1 MAANTSPIFP
11 LTVQNY
17 AITFAAADGTTV
29 KTLYEAGLYGSR
41 VDSVGITSSDT
52 AARVFRIYLSDGTTN
67 YLAGEFSVAAGS
79 GTNGISSALKMLTTA
94 WLSWLDSSGCLFLKA
109 GWSLKIGLKESTIT
123 ANKLVT
129 FIASGGDY

>member
-17 AITFAAADGTTV
+17 AITFAAVDGTTI

-79 GTNGISSALKMLTTA
+79 GTNGISSALKMLTP
-94 WLSWLDSSGCLFLKA
+94 SWLGWLVASGCLFLKA
-109 GWSLKIGLKESTIT
+109 GWILKIGLKESAVTVDT
-123 ANKLVT
+123 LVT
-129 FIASGGDY
+129 FIAHGGDY